1 MNTNKLK
8 GNILNSLII
17 IIFSINLISCTK
29 ADKTAEELCSEYK
42 GNSIGFADK
51 YDNNKISVS
60 GEIVTINQ
68 NLDMIVVTL
77 KGGTCKVEFGFKPTD
92 EKARSIIKELKSGNK
107 VVIKGLY
114 VIYDIQ
120 DQSLYFEECE
130 FISY

>member
-1 MNTNKLK
+1 MNKNDFITKTLKL
-8 GNILNSLII
+8 LII
-17 IIFSINLISCTK
+17 ITLSIVFISCTK

-60 GEIVTINQ
+60 GEIVSINQ
-68 NLDMIVVTL
+68 GLDMIVVTL
-77 KGGTCKVEFGFKPTD
+77 KGSSCKVEFGFKPTD